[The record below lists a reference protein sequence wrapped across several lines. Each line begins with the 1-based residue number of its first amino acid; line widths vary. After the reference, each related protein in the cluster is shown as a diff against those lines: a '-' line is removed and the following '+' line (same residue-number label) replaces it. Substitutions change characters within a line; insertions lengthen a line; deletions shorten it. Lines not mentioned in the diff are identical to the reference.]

1 MARTRG
7 LQPATG
13 PNRDGAT
20 CAALAGTFSFGS
32 SGSKQQEQ
40 ESRLARIARIVKI
53 AKIAN
58 SLRVERVGGSKSM
71 IQLQQWWLKHRLAPC
86 KSVIQLNIA
95 VVSAAL
101 LAAWIRWGEI
111 VVMSVRSSCKVVA
124 EV

>member
-40 ESRLARIARIVKI
+40 ESRLARIVKIAKI

-58 SLRVERVGGSKSM
+58 SLRVERGGGSKSM
-71 IQLQQWWLKHRLAPC
+71 IQLHW
-86 KSVIQLNIA
+86 ST
-95 VVSAAL
+95 AA
-101 LAAWIRWGEI
+101 A
-111 VVMSVRSSCKVVA
+111 VVA
-124 EV
+124 ETQTGSLQELGSAEHCSGDCSTIGCLDPLGRNSSDVSMQ

>member
-40 ESRLARIARIVKI
+40 ESRLARIARIARIVKI

-71 IQLQQWWLKHRLAPC
+71 IQLKW
-86 KSVIQLNIA
+86 ST
-95 VVSAAL
+95 AA
-101 LAAWIRWGEI
+101 
-111 VVMSVRSSCKVVA
+111 VVA
-124 EV
+124 ETQTGSLQEHDSAEHCSGDCLDPLGRNSSDVST